1 MPDQSRLTEILSRM
15 QSDYIPEHQ
24 AAADDFMSEE
34 FPTEILASLIKANPQ
49 PNMVSMFF
57 YISGKRN
64 DAETLAAWEYLQYRF
79 ESEPQKFNAG
89 DSYNPHFL
97 DNDYRYLLFA
107 ARKYLISLAKF
118 SIFIVHLK
126 KVQSQVKSK
135 SQSENS
141 SDVLYHQWLINFF
154 LVYPPSGVKL
164 GELIATIAIDES
176 LASLVGFDEQ
186 AFGRLTAQ
194 LACRNAGKD
203 AHAKKGSISVDE
215 IQNAFKEMRDM
226 IMNFSFD
233 NYIAN
238 AQKVSRERNSGK
250 FLHGRPYFSDVPCPY
265 YTAVDRLIDVEKDT
279 YFVWSIRNFLN
290 ECEDVSIRL
299 DMLNRIEKILA
310 LRSKR
315 SKRAYEEAIISTN
328 LYFYF
333 EQDAYNIEYTHDFW
347 RNMSYVSPNTT
358 KLYVHRLLPYLV
370 EDAFFDI
377 GSKQEARAY
386 MALEVLLA
394 AKSIEAYTF
403 LRHLILNKDF
413 NKLAPPASNYWE
425 FELRQFYA
433 ALWKGN
439 AIERPVVDIGYDWE
453 YLCQRIAKTYYKDAR
468 ANYEGICL
476 SNNTVPDIVVGA
488 ICQNE
493 YGKIAHVSKIIEC
506 KKSLYFV
513 EFGTVLNNETTYKYF
528 DFCDTLEFWIL
539 EEKDERFLESRI
551 NQFPKLKCVFACDL
565 LDAPWLSKEFKDEI
579 YWLMEEAKR
588 QDSNPSRNIESIG
601 ELCYAID
608 HLIEFPP
615 PDIPVCHTR
624 VQKKKTDPIQKVST
638 TVIRQYAM
646 DGTFVKE
653 FESSSHAALETGLR
667 VDTITN
673 ATSGRRNSAGGF
685 LWKKC
690 LTNSP
695 IENITPPNT
704 ALDLDGKVILQVDQ
718 YGEVVATFNTIGQA
732 TKSSGISRRSI
743 SDALKGIQ
751 KTAGGFSWLLVNAET
766 EI

>member
-15 QSDYIPEHQ
+15 QNDYIPEHQ
-24 AAADDFMSEE
+24 AAADDFMSEG
-34 FPTEILASLIKANPQ
+34 FPTEILASLIKENPQ

-64 DAETLAAWEYLQYRF
+64 DAETLAAWEYLHHRF
-79 ESEPQKFNAG
+79 ESEPEKFNAG

-97 DNDYRYLLFA
+97 ENDYRYLLFA

-141 SDVLYHQWLINFF
+141 SDVIYYQWLINFF

-164 GELIATIAIDES
+164 GELIASLAIDES

-186 AFGRLTAQ
+186 AFGRIAAQ
-194 LACRNAGKD
+194 LACRNAEKD
-203 AHAKKGSISVDE
+203 AHAKKGSVSVDE

-226 IMNFSFD
+226 IINFSFD

-290 ECEDVSIRL
+290 ECEDVSR
-299 DMLNRIEKILA
+299 
-310 LRSKR
+310 R

-347 RNMSYVSPNTT
+347 RNMSYVSPNSA
-358 KLYVHRLLPYLV
+358 KLYVCRLLPYLA

-377 GSKQEARAY
+377 GSQQEARAY

-413 NKLAPPASNYWE
+413 NKLTPPASNYWE

-453 YLCQRIAKTYYKDAR
+453 YLCQRIAKTYYKDAL

-476 SNNTVPDIVVGA
+476 GNNTVPDIVV
-488 ICQNE
+488 
-493 YGKIAHVSKIIEC
+493 
-506 KKSLYFV
+506 
-513 EFGTVLNNETTYKYF
+513 
-528 DFCDTLEFWIL
+528 
-539 EEKDERFLESRI
+539 
-551 NQFPKLKCVFACDL
+551 
-565 LDAPWLSKEFKDEI
+565 
-579 YWLMEEAKR
+579 
-588 QDSNPSRNIESIG
+588 
-601 ELCYAID
+601 
-608 HLIEFPP
+608 
-615 PDIPVCHTR
+615 
-624 VQKKKTDPIQKVST
+624 
-638 TVIRQYAM
+638 
-646 DGTFVKE
+646 
-653 FESSSHAALETGLR
+653 
-667 VDTITN
+667 
-673 ATSGRRNSAGGF
+673 
-685 LWKKC
+685 
-690 LTNSP
+690 
-695 IENITPPNT
+695 
-704 ALDLDGKVILQVDQ
+704 
-718 YGEVVATFNTIGQA
+718 
-732 TKSSGISRRSI
+732 
-743 SDALKGIQ
+743 
-751 KTAGGFSWLLVNAET
+751 
-766 EI
+766 